1 MKMKGQEQ
9 TCTAGENQVRRLVIP
24 DIETYFTCG
33 YGSKD
38 RPTRTEEKAP
48 KQTLRVWKLDHFA
61 FHTYGNGHLEAQWG
75 KAKINQKQN
84 RWISLPHTR
93 GFFKCNIQ
101 NSKKITGQHR
111 MSVQYWDK
119 KDFGNNM
126 QKALTIKK
134 QMDTFDYI
142 EINNFCSSK
151 RLQRREDKSQT
162 WVSYFATYH

>member
-1 MKMKGQEQ
+1 
-9 TCTAGENQVRRLVIP
+9 
-24 DIETYFTCG
+24 
-33 YGSKD
+33 
-38 RPTRTEEKAP
+38 
-48 KQTLRVWKLDHFA
+48 
-61 FHTYGNGHLEAQWG
+61 
-75 KAKINQKQN
+75 
-84 RWISLPHTR
+84 
-93 GFFKCNIQ
+93 
-101 NSKKITGQHR
+101 